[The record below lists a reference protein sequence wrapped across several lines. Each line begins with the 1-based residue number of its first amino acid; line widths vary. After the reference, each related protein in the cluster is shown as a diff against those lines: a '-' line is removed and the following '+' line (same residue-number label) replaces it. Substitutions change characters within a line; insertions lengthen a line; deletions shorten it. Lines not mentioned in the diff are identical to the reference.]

1 MSDGIP
7 DKDAA
12 RTDPHARHIDDL
24 DLTHGM
30 HRDTAWRAWGMMLIG
45 AALLLLFNS
54 QGLVKWTQTL
64 PGGPITDTMLDWAFV
79 WQDWMKGL
87 GLTEVFDAVREA
99 FRDFRR
105 G

>member
-1 MSDGIP
+1 MSDGILH
-7 DKDAA
+7 KDAA

-30 HRDTAWRAWGMMLIG
+30 HTDTAWRAWAIMLIG
-45 AALLLLFNS
+45 VALVALFNA

-64 PGGPITDTMLDWAFV
+64 PGGPATDRMLDWAFV
-79 WQDWMKGL
+79 WQDWTKGL
-87 GLTEVFDAVREA
+87 GLADVFDAVREA